1 MAAKPGLSR
10 NVSKTRGSVR
20 AKRASTSSRVM
31 TKERI
36 KSKVKP
42 KLAVKKAKASKVAK
56 DPKNVKAARQ
66 SERLDLSSLPVV
78 SFEVVK
84 KILDK
89 ASASL
94 TVSRLEIGID
104 TSLAD
109 PADVA
114 IIGSESLESDSE
126 ERYVDAIETNDDTMP
141 LDKSKVVKKE
151 SDSQLQTV
159 FDLDEVDSPLIGT
172 PKEVQIELDGLALK
186 MQKDPKDQ
194 EAFERILTYIHKY
207 LLGLVFK
214 KYNFVKGYEES
225 DIYQEALI
233 ALFKKAVPK
242 FDPTR
247 NMSFLNFAKMCI
259 NRHLITIL
267 HASKHRRKD
276 MPINTAISL
285 DHNPNS
291 TGEEDDGG
299 GCSLSNIISD
309 EKTSSAP
316 YRDLAR
322 KESYNRTLEV
332 LKSKLSNF
340 EIMVLE
346 EYLQEK
352 SYEDV
357 AKAVSKKSGIK
368 YNAKSVDNSLLRI
381 RKKSFDILKE
391 NGGIENV
398 PLLF

>member
-1 MAAKPGLSR
+1 MAAKPGLSGK
-10 NVSKTRGSVR
+10 VSKIRGSSE

-31 TKERI
+31 TKDKV
-36 KSKVKP
+36 KSKVKS
-42 KLAVKKAKASKVAK
+42 LHSVKGSKKSKKYKTVRK
-56 DPKNVKAARQ
+56 
-66 SERLDLSSLPVV
+66 SERLDISSLPTLP
-78 SFEVVK
+78 FEVAK

-89 ASASL
+89 ASFTVDRLSISL
-94 TVSRLEIGID
+94 DLSLSDVTVLDGEPLELDREEGYVEPHHD
-104 TSLAD
+104 STSL
-109 PADVA
+109 
-114 IIGSESLESDSE
+114 EK
-126 ERYVDAIETNDDTMP
+126 TKT
-141 LDKSKVVKKE
+141 VKKE
-151 SDSQLQTV
+151 NSQLQTV
-159 FDLDEVDSPLIGT
+159 FDLEEVDSPLIGT
-172 PKEVQIELDGLALK
+172 PKEVQEELDGLALK
-186 MQKDPKDQ
+186 MQKNPNDQ

-291 TGEEDDGG
+291 SGEDEDTS

-309 EKTSSAP
+309 EKTSCAP

-322 KESYNRTLEV
+322 KEAYNRTLEV
-332 LKSKLSNF
+332 LKSKLSHF
-340 EIMVLE
+340 EIMVLD

-352 SYEDV
+352 SYEEV
-357 AKAVSKKSGIK
+357 AKAVTKKSGIK

-391 NGGIENV
+391 TGGIENV